1 MKNNFTAT
9 KRVYLP
15 FLILTFLALGCAPD
29 PLTRGSSTLAS
40 SPSPLGYIYSGE
52 PLFLRDFTGSP
63 VILYV
68 RSSWCPLCKDLDR
81 VLGKAAA
88 SGSGDVSVITLE
100 LVDRKVLDES
110 GTSRMPYSP
119 EGEAA
124 FIPEPIQEKEDPLYY
139 YGDAASV
146 TKTLKLKRIP
156 ALIGLN
162 RQGQVAGTLYGF
174 QTGMDEKVKELIGL
188 TTTEGKLV
196 KE

>member
-1 MKNNFTAT
+1 MRSNFTAT

-15 FLILTFLALGCAPD
+15 CLILTFLVLGCAPD
-29 PLTRGSSTLAS
+29 PLTRGSSTVVN
-40 SPSPLGYIYSGE
+40 SPSPLGYIHSGE

-68 RSSWCPLCKDLDR
+68 RSSWCPVCKDLDR
-81 VLGKAAA
+81 ILEKAA
-88 SGSGDVSVITLE
+88 SGGSRDVSIITLE
-100 LVDRKVLDES
+100 LIDRKVLDES
-110 GTSRMPYSP
+110 GTNRMVYSP

-124 FIPEPIQEKEDPLYY
+124 FIPEPIREREDPAYY

-146 TKTLKLKRIP
+146 TKTLKLKRVP

-162 RQGQVAGTLYGF
+162 RQSRVAGTLYGF
-174 QTGMDEKVKELIGL
+174 QTGMDEKIEELIGL
-188 TTTEGKLV
+188 VTAEGKEV